1 MKRLDLLKQTATL
14 GLLAAG
20 APSSARAASAK
31 GEVPIARLNPP
42 QDGVP
47 VAFLLSEGAVVI
59 DFSGPWEVFQDA
71 DVIGRTSPAF
81 NLYTVAEGATPLT
94 VSGGMTVVP
103 QYTFANAPV
112 PKVVVVPAQSDPTA
126 AVKQWLVNAA
136 RTADLVMS
144 VCTGAFVLAQA
155 GLLDGLTVTT
165 HHSGFATIAMHYP
178 NVTLTRGVRF
188 TDNGRI
194 ATSAG
199 LSAGIDLALHVV
211 ARYYGKQAAQQT
223 AYDMEYLSAHW
234 LDADN
239 ALYGKPPRV
248 AHAGDAI
255 CPVCWMEV
263 DPKSAPL
270 VTYRGVKYYCCIP
283 EHARLFASYP
293 AHFLS
298 A

>member
-1 MKRLDLLKQTATL
+1 MKRSDLLRQTATL
-14 GLLAAG
+14 GLIAAG
-20 APSSARAASAK
+20 APGSVQAAANNVD
-31 GEVPIARLNPP
+31 VPVAPLDPTA
-42 QDGVP
+42 DGVP

-59 DFSGPWEVFQDA
+59 DFTGPWEVFQDV
-71 DVIGRTSPAF
+71 DVTGRKTPAF
-81 NLYTVAEGATPLT
+81 NLFTVAEAAKPLT
-94 VSGGMTVVP
+94 ASGGMTVVP
-103 QYTFANAPV
+103 HYTFSNAPA

-126 AVKQWLVNAA
+126 AVKEWLVSTA

-165 HHSGFATIAMHYP
+165 HHSGFTMMGMHYP
-178 NVTLTRGVRF
+178 DVTLARGVRF

-211 ARYYGKQAAQQT
+211 ARYYGKQAARQT
-223 AYDMEYLSAHW
+223 AYDMEYLSTHW

-239 ALYGKPPRV
+239 AAYGKPPPV
-248 AHAGDAI
+248 AKAGNAI

-263 DPKSAPL
+263 DPKTAT
-270 VTYRGVKYYCCIP
+270 VATYRGVKYYFCIP
-283 EHARLFASYP
+283 EHARLFAAAP
-293 AHFLS
+293 ARFLS
-298 A
+298 G

>member
-1 MKRLDLLKQTATL
+1 MKRSDLLRQTATL
-14 GLLAAG
+14 GLIAAG
-20 APSSARAASAK
+20 APLSSRAASAK
-31 GEVPIARLNPP
+31 DDVPIVPLIPP

-47 VAFLLSEGAVVI
+47 VAFLLSKGAVLI
-59 DFSGPWEVFQDA
+59 DFTGPWEVFQDA

-81 NLYTVAEGATPLT
+81 NLYTVAEAAKPLA
-94 VSGGMTVVP
+94 VSGGMNVVP

-112 PKVVVVPAQSDPTA
+112 PKIVVVPAQADPTA

-165 HHSGFATIAMHYP
+165 HHSAFATIAMRYP
-178 NVTLTRGVRF
+178 NVSVARGVRF
-188 TDNGRI
+188 TDSGRI

-211 ARYYGKQAAQQT
+211 ARYYGKEAARRT
-223 AYDMEYLSAHW
+223 AYDMEYLSTHW

-239 ALYGKPPRV
+239 AQYGKPPRV
-248 AHAGDAI
+248 AHAGNAI

-270 VTYRGVKYYCCIP
+270 VTYRGVKYYFCIP